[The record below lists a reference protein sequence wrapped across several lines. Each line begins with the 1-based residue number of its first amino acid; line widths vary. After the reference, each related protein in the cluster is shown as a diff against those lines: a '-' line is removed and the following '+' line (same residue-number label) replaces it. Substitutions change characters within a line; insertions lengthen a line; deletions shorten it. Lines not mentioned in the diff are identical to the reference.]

1 MLSSCY
7 QRFSLK
13 NYWSDIYK
21 KQDYYE
27 FIVYLL
33 LFIYFFSIKN
43 KFTMLKYNQYNS

>member
-13 NYWSDIYK
+13 NYWCDIYE

-33 LFIYFFSIKN
+33 LFIIYLFLLDK
-43 KFTMLKYNQYNS
+43 K

>member
-13 NYWSDIYK
+13 NYWCDIYE

-33 LFIYFFSIKN
+33 LFIIYLFLLDEK
-43 KFTMLKYNQYNS
+43 

>member
-13 NYWSDIYK
+13 NYWCDIYE

-33 LFIYFFSIKN
+33 LFIIYLFFIDEKCI
-43 KFTMLKYNQYNS
+43 YNAKIQPV

>member
-27 FIVYLL
+27 LIVYLL
-33 LFIYFFSIKN
+33 LFIIYLFFLDEKRIFNAKI
-43 KFTMLKYNQYNS
+43 LPV